1 MEHNSRTKD
10 KPIKEGLRLC
20 SNDLSRGRDP
30 KDFLR
35 SRFLR
40 EYKGTSSDIIKPLF
54 LTWIRSVF
62 LILRLNI
69 CSPSFSTI

>member
-1 MEHNSRTKD
+1 MEHKSRTKD

-54 LTWIRSVF
+54 LT
-62 LILRLNI
+62 
-69 CSPSFSTI
+69 